1 MKIFT
6 DILNSLWY
14 LLFQLS
20 DLHKQTIHPS
30 ITGGEGSCDPI
41 DPLGA
46 EQQGVKSSTAHSS
59 RPNVSSAET
68 SSFAYMEDEFF
79 NNPTIL
85 QLPRRLQVWFFLART
100 RIVQRLIMVSD
111 YILNQCGINVHSFI
125 EALLHCFLQCW
136 QFYAEISLLLC
147 CVCLGCNWSWSSTV
161 SFLLEIS
168 AILHP
173 L

>member
-1 MKIFT
+1 MLQGLLKCRVLTYVLILRCKDAARKIFT
-6 DILNSLWY
+6 DTLNSLWY

-59 RPNVSSAET
+59 RQSVSSAEA

-111 YILNQCGINVHSFI
+111 YILSQCSYVMYKCSF
-125 EALLHCFLQCW
+125 LDCFLQC
-136 QFYAEISLLLC
+136 
-147 CVCLGCNWSWSSTV
+147 
-161 SFLLEIS
+161 
-168 AILHP
+168 
-173 L
+173 